1 MLIAAP
7 AEAVE
12 QLRSGTWSTVRFLR
26 GEPGGRPSRDAM
38 TRTRKTKPTRRK
50 PARPDT
56 RGIKKPGAA
65 FEQAFRRLLVM
76 QRQGV
81 LQ

>member
-1 MLIAAP
+1 MK
-7 AEAVE
+7 
-12 QLRSGTWSTVRFLR
+12 
-26 GEPGGRPSRDAM
+26 RP
-38 TRTRKTKPTRRK
+38 KPTRRK

-65 FEQAFRRLLVM
+65 FEQAFRKLLAM

-81 LQ
+81 LPCSLGPLPVEEIPAPHRIVRKAGRA